1 MEHLSLEAAILIEP
15 GMDTLRGLP
24 SEKDTRKW
32 IHRLNSVI
40 NRRDVWEDLPSL
52 DRWLRQQF
60 PWKTWDKRAFDLYLV
75 SLHFVVL
82 APVLI
87 FPWILE
93 VWVYRGR
100 ARWPYGHCPEVC

>member
-1 MEHLSLEAAILIEP
+1 MEHLSLKAAILIEP

-52 DRWLRQQF
+52 ERWLRRQF
-60 PWKTWDKRAFDLYLV
+60 PWKTWDQRVFDLYIV
-75 SLHFVVL
+75 SPHFVVL

-87 FPWILE
+87 FHWILE
-93 VWVYRGR
+93 VWIHGGR
-100 ARWPYGHCPEVC
+100 TRWPYGHCPEVC